1 MFVYETFNWTKSPS
15 FGTFSKTSSRKQL
28 SKKPCWTLAFNL
40 WIYWFGILFLNLNFL
55 FHFIPDRSDFLL
67 KIPAD
72 ISGFC
77 MCTFL
82 CHYHILH
89 FQLPVSLSTLSN
101 IENIF
106 FIWSFIW
113 IFWLEVLF
121 VNVKESVF
129 RLDEVMS
136 CDKMETSVIPIR
148 MRRFSAGS
156 PKKADLL
163 IKANCI

>member
-1 MFVYETFNWTKSPS
+1 MFVYETFSWTKSPS
-15 FGTFSKTSSRKQL
+15 FGTFSKTSSGKQL

-136 CDKMETSVIPIR
+136 VIKWRPLS
-148 MRRFSAGS
+148 FQSEWGDFQQAA
-156 PKKADLL
+156 PKKQ
-163 IKANCI
+163 IF